1 MLLSLLILTITAT
14 TFTASIAINPLT
26 IGLLILLLALI
37 LSIIFSISISS
48 WIAFLIF
55 LIYIGGILVIF
66 SYFVAIT
73 PNQNLSIIVVIRT
86 LILSIITLAF
96 ISFTLKINVPMNI
109 SYITQTNI
117 IYEKINIP
125 VLIILAL
132 ILLFTI
138 VVVVKVS
145 IHNKGPLRPFFKYV

>member
-1 MLLSLLILTITAT
+1 MILSIIIISLTAT
-14 TFTASIAINPLT
+14 TFTAIMAINPLT
-26 IGLLILLLALI
+26 LGLLILLLALL

-48 WIAFLIF
+48 WVALLIF

-73 PNQNLSIIVVIRT
+73 PNQNLSVISVLRILLSSIFT
-86 LILSIITLAF
+86 LGF
-96 ISFTLKINVPMNI
+96 ISTTLNILTPINLI
-109 SYITQTNI
+109 YTTQTNI
-117 IYEKINIP
+117 MYEKYNIS
-125 VLIILAL
+125 VLIMLAL

-145 IHNKGPLRPFFKYV
+145 IHNKGPLRPFFNYV